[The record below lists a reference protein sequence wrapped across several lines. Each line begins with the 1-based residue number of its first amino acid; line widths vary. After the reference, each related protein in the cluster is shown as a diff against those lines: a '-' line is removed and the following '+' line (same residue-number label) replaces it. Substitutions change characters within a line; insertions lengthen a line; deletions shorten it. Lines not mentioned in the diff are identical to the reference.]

1 MVIEVL
7 NQKLTLDDFRCQVE
21 NGFYSKIDYK
31 TWRSLARCST
41 QDKLKATFDS
51 CSKSIRIT
59 PTNVCVDFCFDITD
73 GSFGS
78 YLYDKYFKKEESS
91 VDYANCTST
100 NWDKVLS
107 TISNSNSVLSYNPYS
122 VSTSSYESISD
133 LIKECCDDYFNNNI
147 KTEEKTKMNY
157 SKSLIN
163 FDFGPVAKNIFR
175 MSPYGIAVTTPTGWV
190 AYNTKSQEL
199 FNVDVFNFSV
209 DKFLYKMPVS
219 VKDIKAGDMIYHQNE
234 PVFVRE
240 VKENGLISVI
250 NYNNAAVIDV
260 MPVKSPF
267 GFNFVTKVVSFFDF
281 SSAGNEA
288 TPENPFGNVMPFL
301 LMNDNGNLD
310 SLAMFAMAGMM
321 NGKTEMSFDNPMLMY
336 ALLSND
342 EHSDMLPW
350 LFMMKK

>member
-1 MVIEVL
+1 MLDNFRIQTEKGSYQKIYYKTWRDL
-7 NQKLTLDDFRCQVE
+7 ANCSAQDKLKLTLDICTNSIKIYST
-21 NGFYSKIDYK
+21 NG
-31 TWRSLARCST
+31 CE
-41 QDKLKATFDS
+41 
-51 CSKSIRIT
+51 
-59 PTNVCVDFCFDITD
+59 FCLDISD
-73 GSFGS
+73 GSLGS
-78 YLYDKYFKKEESS
+78 YLYDKYFRTIIVKEESS
-91 VDYANCTST
+91 VDYTNYTST
-100 NWDKVLS
+100 NLDKVLS
-107 TISNSNSVLSYNPYS
+107 TTSNSNDTLTYNPYS
-122 VSTSSYESISD
+122 SSYDSISD
-133 LIKECCDDYFNNNI
+133 LIKDRCDDYFKNNKDGYFKNN
-147 KTEEKTKMNY
+147 KTEEKIKMNY
-157 SKSLIN
+157 SKSPIN
-163 FDFGPVAKNIFR
+163 FDFGSVAENTFR

-209 DKFLYKMPVS
+209 DKFLYKMPVA

-310 SLAMFAMAGMM
+310 SLTMFAMASMM

-336 ALLSND
+336 ALFSNG
-342 EHSDMLPW
+342 EHSDMLTW
-350 LFMMKK
+350 FFMMNK